1 MTTALEVAQAASEA
15 DRNERALNRRVQW
28 FVEKWTNQMDLNR
41 RDASELNADIVMVVQ
56 AVHRDA
62 SRETHTLLAR
72 ALSAMPSPTIL
83 LKKD

>member
-1 MTTALEVAQAASEA
+1 MSITATEAMEKLDA
-15 DRNERALNRRVQW
+15 DRDMQALHRRVQW

-83 LKKD
+83 MKKD